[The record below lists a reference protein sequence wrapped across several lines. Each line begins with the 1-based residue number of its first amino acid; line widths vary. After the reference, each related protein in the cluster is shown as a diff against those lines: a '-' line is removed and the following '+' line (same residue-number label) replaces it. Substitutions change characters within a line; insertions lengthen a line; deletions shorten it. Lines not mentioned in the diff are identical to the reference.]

1 MLRPKMSL
9 EGGVTD
15 ERYLFSDSVFLLLAP
30 GGRPRFFTML
40 IPRAASG
47 VSVVAVAL
55 KLSLSETLRLSTL
68 LLTEMALLMG

>member
-1 MLRPKMSL
+1 MLLPKVSL

-40 IPRAASG
+40 IPRAASAG

-55 KLSLSETLRLSTL
+55 MLSETFRFSAL